1 MYLVTLVPNGVIP
14 NNKAIESYTL
24 NHPKV
29 DIFAKQSV
37 LDNIT
42 ELPISIPASTLTSDR
57 EFSMPLIAPNGV
69 TKISESFVNIS
80 VKLADAKE
88 TILSGIPIHIINTL
102 DGFSASFVK

>member
-1 MYLVTLVPNGVIP
+1 M
-14 NNKAIESYTL
+14 
-24 NHPKV
+24 
-29 DIFAKQSV
+29 
-37 LDNIT
+37 DNIT
-42 ELPISIPASTLTSDR
+42 ESPISIPASTLTSDR

-102 DGFSASFVK
+102 DGFSASFVNEENKSTSVTVIGGRKGN